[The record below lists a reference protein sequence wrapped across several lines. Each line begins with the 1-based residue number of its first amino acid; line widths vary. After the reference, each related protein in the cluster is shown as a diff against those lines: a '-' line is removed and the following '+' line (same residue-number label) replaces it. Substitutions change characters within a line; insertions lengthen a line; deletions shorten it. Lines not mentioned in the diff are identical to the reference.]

1 MTNAVAFK
9 HWNLHALYFSCICAQ
24 RLRMPNNARPTE
36 PRYTCDSLLQNQD
49 PMERG
54 MHNRTIHIGTT
65 GCALLLVKKWYSV
78 CQVRQQ
84 WQKSAQELKLT
95 HEVHMRTL
103 STCAQ
108 MAYAY
113 QYQTNS
119 TYEYMCRQYQHPMKR
134 SMATALTFDN
144 VIETMGNTPLVYS
157 KKSDSTCTV
166 RKQSLTSAQE

>member
-9 HWNLHALYFSCICAQ
+9 HLNLHALYFSCICAQ
-24 RLRMPNNARPTE
+24 WLRMPNNARPTE

-54 MHNRTIHIGTT
+54 MHNRTIHSVIGTT
-65 GCALLLVKKWYSV
+65 GCALLLVKKWYSG

-119 TYEYMCRQYQHPMKR
+119 TYGMNICVDSINIPWNAAWQLR
-134 SMATALTFDN
+134 SPLTMSLRLW
-144 VIETMGNTPLVYS
+144 VIHHWYTQ
-157 KKSDSTCTV
+157 KI
-166 RKQSLTSAQE
+166 R